1 MLVAALGWLGTVGTF
16 MAYAMLWK
24 GSVTSESRRYA
35 ALNVAGGLMGG
46 SACVLYGAWP
56 SAASNFAWAALAL
69 YASIAAYLR
78 RRPGLMASE
87 TPGMAQAPY
96 RHTPV
101 TAVLDVV
108 AVNNPLAAAAP
119 VTGSCHASL
128 PARAH
133 GSATVL
139 T

>member
-1 MLVAALGWLGTVGTF
+1 MLVAGLGWLGTVGTF

-24 GSVTSESRRYA
+24 GSVTPESRRYA

-56 SAASNFAWAALAL
+56 SAASNFAWAVLAL

-78 RRPGLMASE
+78 RRPDVTASG
-87 TPGMAQAPY
+87 TAGPAQGPY
-96 RHTPV
+96 RRIPV

-108 AVNNPLAAAAP
+108 AVSNPLDAAAP

-133 GSATVL
+133 GSAAVL

>member
-24 GSVTSESRRYA
+24 GSVTPESRRYA

-69 YASIAAYLR
+69 YASIAANLR
-78 RRPGLMASE
+78 RRPDLTASE
-87 TPGMAQAPY
+87 TPVPTQTPY

-108 AVNNPLAAAAP
+108 TVTNPLDAAAS
-119 VTGSCHASL
+119 VTSPCHASL

-133 GSATVL
+133 GTATVL